1 MSRRFL
7 KKIRNFRLMSGLLI
21 ASLTILSFQNC
32 APAPQACSDGSKNCT
47 SEGSNSSAS
56 TSSGNKNPTSL
67 WGSGASGN
75 GSSTGFAGGGG
86 GSVSTG
92 GSNASGGGG
101 GGISVGGGTGSSG
114 GTSGG
119 STGGS
124 TGTGSTGSDL
134 LRIATQPA
142 SVNVNEGQGF
152 ELSVQTAGGKSPL
165 KYQWFKDGVVMDHVL
180 GQYQFISDN
189 ADTYKKAGF
198 YSVEVTDATGRTVR
212 SERAAVNIV
221 EPKVG
226 CAAGS
231 YFTFTNATYD
241 VLEPKYFTE
250 YFDGPRGKFLLH
262 QSYDTY
268 NLYSLAKYAGLST
281 YNVQASIAYGGP
293 TYISCRTAIPRIHSP
308 QRNPSWS
315 SENGSSSSQYSDGN
329 GYNYTGQVSFECRN
343 KKLLLKQNT
352 CKWTYTPP
360 PRGER

>member
-47 SEGSNSSAS
+47 SEGSKSSSSTSNNGNSSLW
-56 TSSGNKNPTSL
+56 SSGS
-67 WGSGASGN
+67 
-75 GSSTGFAGGGG
+75 GSSSGFAGGGG

-92 GSNASGGGG
+92 GSNASTGGG
-101 GGISVGGGTGSSG
+101 GGISVGGGG
-114 GTSGG
+114 GNTGG

-124 TGTGSTGSDL
+124 TGGGSTGSGTGSTGSDL
-134 LRIATQPA
+134 LRISTPPA
-142 SVNVNEGQGF
+142 SVNVQEGQGF

-165 KYQWFKDGVVMDHVL
+165 KYQWFKDGVAMDHVL

-189 ADTYKKAGF
+189 ADSYKKAGF
-198 YSVEVTDATGRTVR
+198 YAVEVTDATGRTVR

-221 EPKVG
+221 EPQVG

-268 NLYSLAKYAGLST
+268 NLYSLAKYAGVST
-281 YNVQASIAYGGP
+281 FNVSANIGYGG
-293 TYISCRTAIPRIHSP
+293 TTFISCRTAIPRIHTP
-308 QRNPSWS
+308 QPNPSAADS
-315 SENGSSSSQYSDGN
+315 GSYNQYADGN
-329 GYNYTGQVSFECRN
+329 GYTYTGKVNFECRN

-360 PRGER
+360 PRGSSR